1 MKMNI
6 FTNKKRKIEGI
17 YLHYKIVSLRTFS
30 LIDILYLF
38 VYVGIFRSNAIHFDK
53 NIVRE

>member
-1 MKMNI
+1 MNI

-53 NIVRE
+53 NIVREW